1 MSLAARLTK
10 LEGAA
15 VKEKWCA
22 YCRLIL
28 RSSPPV
34 ASVYARTRDVPA
46 GLKKKCRFCGNEYNI
61 QPAEG
66 DSPHDRALSLLN
78 SYQDEE
84 FYTIEKACAVA
95 AWVRRCRNR
104 SAEES

>member
-15 VKEKWCA
+15 GKGKWCA
-22 YCRLIL
+22 YCRLVL

-34 ASVYARTRDVPA
+34 AFVYAKTRDVPA
-46 GLKKKCRFCGNEYNI
+46 GLKKKCRFCGNEYNV

-66 DSPHDRALSLLN
+66 DSPCGRALSLLN
-78 SYQDEE
+78 SYQDED
-84 FYTIEKACAVA
+84 FYTTEKACAVA
-95 AWVRRCRNR
+95 A
-104 SAEES
+104 